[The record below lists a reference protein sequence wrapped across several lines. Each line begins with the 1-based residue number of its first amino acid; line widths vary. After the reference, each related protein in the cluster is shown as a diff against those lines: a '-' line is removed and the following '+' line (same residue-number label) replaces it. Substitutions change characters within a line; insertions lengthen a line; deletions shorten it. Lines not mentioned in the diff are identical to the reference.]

1 MEIRVAGLVN
11 DSIVDGPGFRLAVFT
26 QGCPHNCE
34 GCHNPETHD
43 FNGGTL
49 IDTAEIVKMMQDN
62 PLLDGITLTG
72 GDPFCQPLACMELA
86 KAAHKMGLNV
96 WAYSGWTYEEI
107 TSDHDMSKML
117 KEIDV
122 LVDGPFIL
130 AQRTLDKRFMGS
142 RNQRAVDVKRS
153 LSEGRAVEIHT

>member
-1 MEIRVAGLVN
+1 MDIRVAGLVN

-43 FNGGTL
+43 FNGGT
-49 IDTAEIVKMMQDN
+49 IKDTDDIIRMMEDN

-72 GDPFCQPLACMELA
+72 GDPFCQPEPCTILAD
-86 KAAHKMGLNV
+86 AAHKLGLNV

-107 TSDHDMSKML
+107 LADAEMSKLL
-117 KEIDV
+117 KTLDV
-122 LVDGPFIL
+122 LIDGPFIIT
-130 AQRTLDKRFMGS
+130 QRTLDKRFMGS
-142 RNQRAVDVKRS
+142 KNQRAVDVQKS
-153 LSEGRAVEIHT
+153 LAENTVIEAYK